1 MEAEEPASAS
11 SQSKEDGRGVAVL
24 PAVTVSAQRPGSDT
38 EGTGSYTTGTTRA
51 ATGLSLSPRETPQ
64 SVTVVTRQR
73 MDDQQL
79 NSIKDVLENTTG
91 ISSTALDTERVSYYS
106 RGFSIDSFQ
115 YDGVPTTYIPGS
127 FLPGEGVLDT
137 AFYDRVE
144 VVRGATGLQGV
155 GDPSASV
162 NLVRKRPLREFS
174 DWFAGGWFSGTT
186 IVECW
191 TYPRRSPPPAMFA
204 RGWWVPIRIEI
215 PSSTITS
222 SVGRPSTVW

>member
-1 MEAEEPASAS
+1 MAIHRQGLACARKKYRNQMTWLCALFLPTVLPAYAGPIEAEEPTSAS

-79 NSIKDVLENTTG
+79 NSIKDVLENTIG
-91 ISSTALDTERVSYYS
+91 ISSTTLDTERVSYYS

-144 VVRGATGLQGV
+144 VVRGATGLLQGV

-174 DWFAGGWFSGTT
+174 LTGSLGAGSWDN
-186 IVECW
+186 
-191 TYPRRSPPPAMFA
+191 
-204 RGWWVPIRIEI
+204 
-215 PSSTITS
+215 
-222 SVGRPSTVW
+222 